1 LFFIPQPEHGYALV
15 NDGGAIAGVRRSMAL
30 VHYSP
35 IHNTLHKSQAKAN
48 RREEVSPEAKMGTR
62 SDTVWCGTLASKSH
76 GGGDLCFD
84 HGLYGGGEDPAMAGP
99 RQCGWGEFGNGSG
112 FIHRCQARAGRDSR
126 NLGTDLSRLFAT
138 DRGWGG
144 FCGRIEDC
152 SAKLAL
158 RWRWTNCRGGSQG
171 GGTPASPG

>member
-1 LFFIPQPEHGYALV
+1 
-15 NDGGAIAGVRRSMAL
+15 MAL